1 MVLNELGSRITT
13 ALAAMSREMV
23 IDEAVLDACLK
34 EICAALLQ
42 VSWEGAPRAWVHC
55 FSGSF
60 VL

>member
-42 VSWEGAPRAWVHC
+42 VSRERVHIQGC
-55 FSGSF
+55 I
-60 VL
+60 VLEAETF